1 MANAFSEEARKRT
14 SRKELWSSPIGLP
27 SSRDWR
33 PPLQRIQL
41 ALRHH
46 RTRPAQW
53 PAATMGAMSD
63 IESRGEVPDL
73 EQLEK
78 EVEFTAYQASGP
90 GGQHRNRT
98 FSAIRA
104 KHLPTGIVVTATDSR
119 SQLRNRKIALERLR
133 ERLVE
138 HFHEDPPRVPTRKRK
153 AVREREKRE
162 RQRLVDKKK
171 QRQKPDDV

>member
-1 MANAFSEEARKRT
+1 
-14 SRKELWSSPIGLP
+14 
-27 SSRDWR
+27 
-33 PPLQRIQL
+33 
-41 ALRHH
+41 
-46 RTRPAQW
+46 
-53 PAATMGAMSD
+53 MSD
-63 IESRGEVPDL
+63 SEAKSQVPDL

-104 KHLPTGIVVTATDSR
+104 RHIPTGIVVTAADSR

-133 ERLVE
+133 ERLIE
-138 HFHEDPPRVPTRKRK
+138 HFHEDPPRVPTRKTR

-162 RQRLVDKKK
+162 RQRESEKKK
-171 QRQKPDDV
+171 LRREPEE